1 MYRFLPVLVV
11 AVAAAQTPAPK
22 PAVPAPPAPATP
34 AAAPAAPAIAADQV
48 ILSIG
53 DEKITKAQFEQFV
66 EALPEQYRAM
76 ARGPAK
82 RQIAEQLCSI
92 KSLAQEARRRKLDQT
107 PSFQQ
112 QLAFQGENLLAG
124 ILYQDISNNTK
135 VEDADARKYFD
146 DHKKDYEQATGK
158 HILVRYKGSPVPLK
172 EGAKELT
179 EAEALEKAESIRKRL
194 LAGED
199 FAGLAKTE
207 SDDSGSAANGGSLGT
222 FKRGTMVGPFD
233 QAAFTLPLKQ
243 VSEPLKTQFGYHL
256 IFIEQRDVKTFD
268 EVKAEIEKKTRPDVA
283 RRTVEDL
290 RKKANVS
297 ISDAYFGP
305 EQAGPPRPQ

>member
-22 PAVPAPPAPATP
+22 PAVPAPAVPAPAPAT
-34 AAAPAAPAIAADQV
+34 PAIAADQV

-53 DEKITKAQFEQFV
+53 DEKITKAQFEQFI

-124 ILYQDISNNTK
+124 ILYQDISTNSK

-146 DHKKDYEQATGK
+146 DHRKDYEQATGK
-158 HILVRYKGSPVPLK
+158 HILIRYKGSPVPLK
-172 EGAKELT
+172 QGATELT
-179 EAEALEKAESIRKRL
+179 EAEALEKAEGIRKRL

-199 FAGLAKTE
+199 FAALAKTE
-207 SDDSGSAANGGSLGT
+207 SDDAGSAISGGSLGT

-243 VSEPLKTQFGYHL
+243 LSEPVKTQFGYHV

-268 EVKAEIEKKTRPDVA
+268 EVKAEIEKKTRPEIA
-283 RRTVEDL
+283 KRTVEDL

-305 EQAGPPRPQ
+305 EQAAPPRPQ